1 MKGESTYLKG
11 AEIEVSAPGVDSD
24 NASLFSD
31 TVSDSFLREEGFL
44 GHGIIPNVST
54 AQNEIL
60 DVAQRS
66 QWRAQNPFSLCVC
79 FLNHTEIICH

>member
-11 AEIEVSAPGVDSD
+11 PEIEVGVDSD
-24 NASLFSD
+24 NESLSSNNAS
-31 TVSDSFLREEGFL
+31 VSFLREEGFL

-66 QWRAQNPFSLCVC
+66 QWRARNPFALCVC